1 MSLLSDEDNQMCL
14 VKLENLR
21 EFYGTNIYAVD
32 KVTGQMC
39 AVKQNAATKI
49 GLQAYVDEEPTVL
62 EGAVGFTPKETS
74 TLKDFDLVG
83 KTKSTGSRPSDLS
96 TIAEQM
102 EIGSQLTRADVLE
115 YQR

>member
-1 MSLLSDEDNQMCL
+1 MRIL
-14 VKLENLR
+14 VKLGGLR

-32 KVTGQMC
+32 NVTGQMY

-49 GLQAYVDEEPTVL
+49 DLQAYVDEEPGVL
-62 EGAVGFTPKETS
+62 EGAVGFTPKEAS
-74 TLKDFDLVG
+74 TPKDFDLVG
-83 KTKSTGSRPSDLS
+83 KTKSSASRPSDLS

-115 YQR
+115 